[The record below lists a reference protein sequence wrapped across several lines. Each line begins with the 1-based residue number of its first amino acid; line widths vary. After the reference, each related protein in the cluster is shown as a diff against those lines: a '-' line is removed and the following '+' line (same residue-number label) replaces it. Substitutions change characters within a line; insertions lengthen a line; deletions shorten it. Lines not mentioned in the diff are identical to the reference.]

1 MENNIDKLQLDIS
14 VTGNAARSAKDI
26 NNLAT
31 AISNLQN
38 KVGKSL
44 EFTGI
49 KELTSDIKDVTVSLK
64 DLSAS
69 ALLKIADDKEIA
81 KGKKLSELL
90 GEIKFKY
97 DDIIKSGGKLTEKQ
111 SKELEAANRGILELA
126 TSAREDVVIKPPKIK
141 IEKPV
146 AEKEAKSEQKKAHK
160 DEQSKTEKQ
169 KGVKPPQVKQGQ
181 WKATRYGGFIRED
194 KIPKELSEEV
204 ESSKKLKE
212 NNKKGI
218 FYLIKRFSLYRAIRG
233 ILQQIVTF
241 VREGIEAV
249 AEVSPTFGKTLN
261 ELNGK
266 LMQVKA
272 SIGVISAGILQMLA
286 PAFGSF
292 SDKFADIANKIS
304 LANAVLN
311 KNEKYVSVNT
321 QAWAKYKKAINGALL
336 SFDTFTTLNAEMSLS
351 DFMDEKAVSET
362 TKDEQE
368 AALNLQSTIK
378 DVIGTVK
385 TLATALTEIVSGI
398 IVPIINS
405 GVVSWLTQV
414 TAEIITVLNNIG
426 LLKGVVLSIIALKVV
441 SGIAKVASGIKIVVS
456 GIAKVASMLATSLN
470 PAVSLLA
477 ATIAIIAGYT
487 ITKSLFAT
495 LSEDGK
501 KAASIIGI
509 VTGSAMALLAVLIGI
524 KGTMSAGLLAISAAG
539 IGIALA
545 SVQQAINSFSVKKYA
560 NGGIME
566 GAGTLYSLA
575 GESGAEIV
583 AQGSQGTGVANVK
596 QIAEAVYQ
604 GQMRAFIDYNAARGD
619 MSGMSFDVDGY
630 RLGQMVARNDGFIN
644 AVRQKNPTLNFR

>member
-14 VTGNAARSAKDI
+14 VTGNAAKSAKDI
-26 NNLAT
+26 DNLAT
-31 AISNLQN
+31 AISNLQSKIGKTFETSGIN
-38 KVGKSL
+38 KISS
-44 EFTGI
+44 EI
-49 KELTSDIKDVTVSLK
+49 KNVKVSL
-64 DLSAS
+64 DGLSTS
-69 ALLKIADDKEIA
+69 SLIKIADEQELR

-90 GEIKFKY
+90 ADIQDKY
-97 DDIIKSGGKLTEKQ
+97 NAIIKQGGKLTEAQTKD
-111 SKELEAANRGILELA
+111 LEEAQKALYEIRFGF
-126 TSAREDVVIKPPKIK
+126 RKDVTVKPPKTP
-141 IEKPV
+141 KP
-146 AEKEAKSEQKKAHK
+146 KK
-160 DEQSKTEKQ
+160 DDD
-169 KGVKPPQVKQGQ
+169 G
-181 WKATRYGGFIRED
+181 ED
-194 KIPKELSEEV
+194 KKDDKKQDKKEKSRLAAA
-204 ESSKKLKE
+204 
-212 NNKKGI
+212 
-218 FYLIKRFSLYRAIRG
+218 IKRISIYRAIRA
-233 ILQQIVTF
+233 ILKQIAVS
-241 VREGIEAV
+241 VKEGIDAV

-311 KNEKYVSVNT
+311 KSEKYVSINT

-351 DFMDEKAVSET
+351 DFMDEKEVSET

-368 AALNLQSTIK
+368 AALNLQTSIK

-405 GVVSWLTQV
+405 GVVSWLAQV
-414 TAEIITVLNNIG
+414 TSEIIRLLSNLG
-426 LLKGVVLSIIALKVV
+426 LLKVAVLAIIGLKIV
-441 SGIAKVASGIKIVVS
+441 SGITSVVGGIVKVS
-456 GIAKVASMLATSLN
+456 GVIGKLITQLATSLN

-477 ATIAIIAGYT
+477 ATIGYIAGYT
-487 ITKSLFAT
+487 ITKSLFST

-501 KAASIIGI
+501 KAASVIGI
-509 VTGSAMALLAVLIGI
+509 VTGAATALLAVLIGI
-524 KGTMSAGLLAISAAG
+524 KGTMSAGLMAVAAAG
-539 IGIALA
+539 IGVALA

-560 NGGIME
+560 NGGIID
-566 GAGTLYSLA
+566 GAGTMYAVA

-619 MSGMSFDVDGY
+619 MSGMTFDVDGY
-630 RLGQMVARNDGFIN
+630 KLGQMVARNDGFIN

>member
-14 VTGNAARSAKDI
+14 VTGNAASSAKDI

-31 AISNLQN
+31 AISNLQSKIGKTFETSGIN
-38 KVGKSL
+38 KISS
-44 EFTGI
+44 EI
-49 KELTSDIKDVTVSLK
+49 KNVKVSL
-64 DLSAS
+64 DGLSTAS
-69 ALLKIADDKEIA
+69 LIKIADDQEIR
-81 KGKKLSELL
+81 KGQKLSKLL
-90 GEIKFKY
+90 LDIQDKY
-97 DDIIKSGGKLTEKQ
+97 NAIIKQGGKLTEAQTKD
-111 SKELEAANRGILELA
+111 LEEAQKALYEINFGFRK
-126 TSAREDVVIKPPKIK
+126 DVTVKPPKIQK
-141 IEKPV
+141 SKKTIKDGEEEKDN
-146 AEKEAKSEQKKAHK
+146 KK
-160 DEQSKTEKQ
+160 
-169 KGVKPPQVKQGQ
+169 
-181 WKATRYGGFIRED
+181 ED
-194 KIPKELSEEV
+194 KRDKSRLAAA
-204 ESSKKLKE
+204 
-212 NNKKGI
+212 
-218 FYLIKRFSLYRAIRG
+218 IKRISIYRAIRA
-233 ILQQIVTF
+233 IIRQIAVS
-241 VREGIEAV
+241 VKEGIEAV

-272 SIGVISAGILQMLA
+272 SIGVISTGILQMLA

-378 DVIGTVK
+378 GVIDTVK
-385 TLATALTEIVSGI
+385 TLATALADIFSGI

-405 GVVSWLTQV
+405 GVVLWLTQV
-414 TAEIITVLNNIG
+414 TADIIKVLNNIG

-441 SGIAKVASGIKIVVS
+441 SGIAKVASGIKIVIS

-477 ATIAIIAGYT
+477 ATIGYIAGYT
-487 ITKSLFAT
+487 ITKSLFGL

-501 KAASIIGI
+501 KAASVIGI
-509 VTGSAMALLAVLIGI
+509 VTGAATALLAVLIGI
-524 KGTMSAGLLAISAAG
+524 KGTMSAGLLAVAAAG
-539 IGIALA
+539 IGVALA
-545 SVQQAINSFSVKKYA
+545 SVQQAINSFSVKKFA
-560 NGGIME
+560 NGGIID
-566 GAGTLYSLA
+566 GAGTMYAVA

-630 RLGQMVARNDGFIN
+630 RLGQVVARNDGFIN

>member
-14 VTGNAARSAKDI
+14 VTGNAASSAKDI

-31 AISNLQN
+31 AISNLQSKIGKTFETSGIN
-38 KVGKSL
+38 KISS
-44 EFTGI
+44 EI
-49 KELTSDIKDVTVSLK
+49 KNVKVSL
-64 DLSAS
+64 DGLSSAS
-69 ALLKIADDKEIA
+69 LIKIADDQEIR
-81 KGKKLSELL
+81 KGQKLSKLL
-90 GEIKFKY
+90 LDIQDKY
-97 DDIIKSGGKLTEKQ
+97 NAIIKQGGKLTEAQTKD
-111 SKELEAANRGILELA
+111 LEEAQKALYEINFGFRK
-126 TSAREDVVIKPPKIK
+126 DVRVKPPKT
-141 IEKPV
+141 PNP
-146 AEKEAKSEQKKAHK
+146 KKNEE
-160 DEQSKTEKQ
+160 D
-169 KGVKPPQVKQGQ
+169 G
-181 WKATRYGGFIRED
+181 ED
-194 KIPKELSEEV
+194 KKDDKKQDKKEKSRLAAA
-204 ESSKKLKE
+204 
-212 NNKKGI
+212 
-218 FYLIKRFSLYRAIRG
+218 IKRISIYRAIRT
-233 ILQQIVTF
+233 IIRQIAVS
-241 VREGIEAV
+241 VKEGIDAV
-249 AEVSPTFGKTLN
+249 AEISPTFSKTLN
-261 ELNGK
+261 EFNGK

-272 SIGVISAGILQMLA
+272 SIGVISSGILQMLA

-292 SDKFADIANKIS
+292 SDKFADIANNIS

-368 AALNLQSTIK
+368 AALNLQTSIK
-378 DVIGTVK
+378 NVIGTVK

-405 GVVSWLTQV
+405 GVVSWLIQV
-414 TAEIITVLNNIG
+414 TSEIIQLLSNLG
-426 LLKGVVLSIIALKVV
+426 LLKVAVLAIIGLKIV
-441 SGIAKVASGIKIVVS
+441 SGIASVVGGIVKVASGIGVVVKGIVKVS
-456 GIAKVASMLATSLN
+456 GVIGKLITQLATSLN

-477 ATIAIIAGYT
+477 ATIGYIAGYT
-487 ITKSLFAT
+487 ITKSLFGL

-560 NGGIME
+560 NGGIID
-566 GAGTLYSLA
+566 GAGTMYAVA

>member
-14 VTGNAARSAKDI
+14 VTGNAASSAKDI

-31 AISNLQN
+31 AISNLQSKIGKTFETSGIN
-38 KVGKSL
+38 KISS
-44 EFTGI
+44 EI
-49 KELTSDIKDVTVSLK
+49 KNVKVSL
-64 DLSAS
+64 DGLSTAS
-69 ALLKIADDKEIA
+69 LIKIADDQEIR
-81 KGKKLSELL
+81 KGQKLSKLL
-90 GEIKFKY
+90 LDIQDKY
-97 DDIIKSGGKLTEKQ
+97 NAIIKQGGKLTEAQTKD
-111 SKELEAANRGILELA
+111 LEEAQKALYEINFGFRK
-126 TSAREDVVIKPPKIK
+126 DVTVKPPKTP
-141 IEKPV
+141 KP
-146 AEKEAKSEQKKAHK
+146 KKNEE
-160 DEQSKTEKQ
+160 D
-169 KGVKPPQVKQGQ
+169 G
-181 WKATRYGGFIRED
+181 ED
-194 KIPKELSEEV
+194 KKDDKKQDKKEKSRLAAA
-204 ESSKKLKE
+204 
-212 NNKKGI
+212 
-218 FYLIKRFSLYRAIRG
+218 IKRISIYRAIRA
-233 ILQQIVTF
+233 IIRQIAVS
-241 VREGIEAV
+241 VKEGIEEV
-249 AEVSPTFGKTLN
+249 AEVSPAFGKTLN

-272 SIGVISAGILQMLA
+272 SIGVISAGILQMLS
-286 PAFGSF
+286 PALGSF

-378 DVIGTVK
+378 SVIDTVK
-385 TLATALTEIVSGI
+385 TLATALTDIVSGI

-414 TAEIITVLNNIG
+414 TADVIKVLDNIG
-426 LLKGVVLSIIALKVV
+426 LLKVAVLSIIALKVV

-456 GIAKVASMLATSLN
+456 GIAKVASILATSLN

-477 ATIAIIAGYT
+477 ATIAYIAGYT
-487 ITKSLFAT
+487 ITQSLFAT

-524 KGTMSAGLLAISAAG
+524 KGTMSAGLMAISAAG

-575 GESGAEIV
+575 GERGAEIV

-630 RLGQMVARNDGFIN
+630 KLGQMVARNDGFIN

>member
-14 VTGNAARSAKDI
+14 VTGNAASSAKDI

-31 AISNLQN
+31 AISNLQSKIGKTFETSGIN
-38 KVGKSL
+38 KISS
-44 EFTGI
+44 EI
-49 KELTSDIKDVTVSLK
+49 KNVKVSL
-64 DLSAS
+64 DGLSTAS
-69 ALLKIADDKEIA
+69 LIKIADEQELR
-81 KGKKLSELL
+81 KGQKLSKLL
-90 GEIKFKY
+90 LDIQDKY
-97 DDIIKSGGKLTEKQ
+97 NAIIKQGGKLTEAQTKD
-111 SKELEAANRGILELA
+111 LEEAQKALYEIRFGF
-126 TSAREDVVIKPPKIK
+126 RKDVTVKPPKTP
-141 IEKPV
+141 KP
-146 AEKEAKSEQKKAHK
+146 KKS
-160 DEQSKTEKQ
+160 DED
-169 KGVKPPQVKQGQ
+169 G
-181 WKATRYGGFIRED
+181 ED
-194 KIPKELSEEV
+194 KKDDKKQDKKEKSRLAAA
-204 ESSKKLKE
+204 
-212 NNKKGI
+212 
-218 FYLIKRFSLYRAIRG
+218 IKRISIYRAIRA
-233 ILQQIVTF
+233 ILKQIAVS
-241 VREGIEAV
+241 VKEGIDAV

-272 SIGVISAGILQMLA
+272 SIGVISTGILQMLS
-286 PAFGSF
+286 PALGSF
-292 SDKFADIANKIS
+292 SDRFADIANKIS

-311 KNEKYVSVNT
+311 KNEKYVAVNT

-351 DFMDEKAVSET
+351 DFMDEKAVSEA

-378 DVIGTVK
+378 GVIDTVK
-385 TLATALTEIVSGI
+385 TLATALTDIVSGI

-405 GVVSWLTQV
+405 GVVMWLTQV
-414 TAEIITVLNNIG
+414 TAEIIKVLSNIG

-477 ATIAIIAGYT
+477 ATIAYIAGYT
-487 ITKSLFAT
+487 ITQSLFAT

-524 KGTMSAGLLAISAAG
+524 KGTMSAGLMAISAAG

>member
-14 VTGNAARSAKDI
+14 VTGNAASSAKDI

-31 AISNLQN
+31 AISNLQSKIGKTFETSGIN
-38 KVGKSL
+38 KISS
-44 EFTGI
+44 EI
-49 KELTSDIKDVTVSLK
+49 KNVKVSL
-64 DLSAS
+64 DGLSTAS
-69 ALLKIADDKEIA
+69 LIKIADEQEIR

-90 GEIKFKY
+90 ADIQDRY
-97 DDIIKSGGKLTEKQ
+97 NAIIKQGGKLTEAQTKDFEEAQ
-111 SKELEAANRGILELA
+111 KALLEIYTGQRK
-126 TSAREDVVIKPPKIK
+126 DVTVKPPKMPNPK
-141 IEKPV
+141 KNEEDGEDEKDDKKQDKK
-146 AEKEAKSEQKKAHK
+146 EKSRLAA
-160 DEQSKTEKQ
+160 
-169 KGVKPPQVKQGQ
+169 
-181 WKATRYGGFIRED
+181 A
-194 KIPKELSEEV
+194 
-204 ESSKKLKE
+204 
-212 NNKKGI
+212 
-218 FYLIKRFSLYRAIRG
+218 IKRISIYRVIRAIIRQ
-233 ILQQIVTF
+233 LAVS
-241 VREGIEAV
+241 VKEGIEAV

-261 ELNGK
+261 EFNGK

-272 SIGVISAGILQMLA
+272 SIGVISAGILQMLS
-286 PAFGSF
+286 PAIGSF

-368 AALNLQSTIK
+368 AALNLQTSIK
-378 DVIGTVK
+378 EVIGTVK

-405 GVVSWLTQV
+405 GVVSWITQV
-414 TAEIITVLNNIG
+414 TSEIIQLLSNLG
-426 LLKGVVLSIIALKVV
+426 LLKVAVLAIIGLKIV
-441 SGIAKVASGIKIVVS
+441 SGIASVVGGIGKVASGIGVVVKGIVKVS
-456 GIAKVASMLATSLN
+456 GVIGKLITQLATSLN

-477 ATIAIIAGYT
+477 ATIAYIAGYT
-487 ITKSLFAT
+487 ITQSLFAT

>member
-14 VTGNAARSAKDI
+14 VTGNAASSAKDI

-31 AISNLQN
+31 AISNLQSKIGKTFETSGIN
-38 KVGKSL
+38 KISS
-44 EFTGI
+44 EI
-49 KELTSDIKDVTVSLK
+49 KNVKVSL
-64 DLSAS
+64 DGLSSAS
-69 ALLKIADDKEIA
+69 LIKIADDQEIR

-90 GEIKFKY
+90 ADIQDKY
-97 DDIIKSGGKLTEKQ
+97 NAIIKKGGKLTEAQTKD
-111 SKELEAANRGILELA
+111 LEEAQKGLYEINFGFRK
-126 TSAREDVVIKPPKIK
+126 DVRVKPPKTP
-141 IEKPV
+141 KP
-146 AEKEAKSEQKKAHK
+146 KKNEE
-160 DEQSKTEKQ
+160 D
-169 KGVKPPQVKQGQ
+169 G
-181 WKATRYGGFIRED
+181 ED
-194 KIPKELSEEV
+194 KKDDKKQDKKEKSRLAAA
-204 ESSKKLKE
+204 
-212 NNKKGI
+212 
-218 FYLIKRFSLYRAIRG
+218 IKRISIYRVIRAIIRQ
-233 ILQQIVTF
+233 LAVS
-241 VREGIEAV
+241 VKEGIEAV

-261 ELNGK
+261 EFSGK

-272 SIGVISAGILQMLA
+272 SIGVISAGILQMLS
-286 PAFGSF
+286 PALGSF
-292 SDKFADIANKIS
+292 SDKFADIANKMS

-368 AALNLQSTIK
+368 AALNLQTSIK
-378 DVIGTVK
+378 NVIGTVK

-405 GVVSWLTQV
+405 GVVSWLIQV
-414 TAEIITVLNNIG
+414 TSEIIQLLSNLG
-426 LLKGVVLSIIALKVV
+426 LLKVAVLAIIGLKIV
-441 SGIAKVASGIKIVVS
+441 SGIASVVGGIVKVASGIGVVIKGIVKVS
-456 GIAKVASMLATSLN
+456 GVIGKLITQLATSLN

-477 ATIAIIAGYT
+477 ATIGYIAGYT
-487 ITKSLFAT
+487 ITKSLFGL

-501 KAASIIGI
+501 KAASVIGI
-509 VTGSAMALLAVLIGI
+509 VTGAATALLAVLIGI
-524 KGTMSAGLLAISAAG
+524 KGTMSAGLMAISAAG

>member
-14 VTGNAARSAKDI
+14 VTGNAAKSAKDI
-26 NNLAT
+26 DNLAT
-31 AISNLQN
+31 AISNLQSKIGKTFETSGIN
-38 KVGKSL
+38 KISS
-44 EFTGI
+44 EI
-49 KELTSDIKDVTVSLK
+49 KNVKVSL
-64 DLSAS
+64 DGLSTS
-69 ALLKIADDKEIA
+69 SLIKIADAQELR

-90 GEIKFKY
+90 ADIQDKY
-97 DDIIKSGGKLTEKQ
+97 NAIIKQGGKLTEAQTKD
-111 SKELEAANRGILELA
+111 LEEAQKALYEIRFGF
-126 TSAREDVVIKPPKIK
+126 RKDVTVKPPKTP
-141 IEKPV
+141 KP
-146 AEKEAKSEQKKAHK
+146 KK
-160 DEQSKTEKQ
+160 DDD
-169 KGVKPPQVKQGQ
+169 G
-181 WKATRYGGFIRED
+181 ED
-194 KIPKELSEEV
+194 KKDDKKQDKKEKSRLAAA
-204 ESSKKLKE
+204 
-212 NNKKGI
+212 
-218 FYLIKRFSLYRAIRG
+218 IKRISIYRAIRA
-233 ILQQIVTF
+233 ILKQIAVS
-241 VREGIEAV
+241 VKEGIDAV

-311 KNEKYVSVNT
+311 KSEKYVSINT

-351 DFMDEKAVSET
+351 DFMDEKEVSET

-368 AALNLQSTIK
+368 AALNLQTSIK

-405 GVVSWLTQV
+405 GVVSWLAQV
-414 TAEIITVLNNIG
+414 TSEIIRLLSNLG
-426 LLKGVVLSIIALKVV
+426 LLKVAVLAIIGLKIV
-441 SGIAKVASGIKIVVS
+441 SGITSVVGGIVKVS
-456 GIAKVASMLATSLN
+456 GVIGKLITQLATSLN

-477 ATIAIIAGYT
+477 ATIGYIAGYT
-487 ITKSLFAT
+487 ITKSLFST

-501 KAASIIGI
+501 KAASVIGI
-509 VTGSAMALLAVLIGI
+509 VTGAATALLAVLIGI
-524 KGTMSAGLLAISAAG
+524 KGTMSAGLMAVAAAG
-539 IGIALA
+539 IGVALA

-560 NGGIME
+560 NGGIID
-566 GAGTLYSLA
+566 GAGTMYAVA

-619 MSGMSFDVDGY
+619 MSGMTFDVDGY
-630 RLGQMVARNDGFIN
+630 KLGQMVARNDGFIN

>member
-14 VTGNAARSAKDI
+14 VTGNAASSAKDI

-31 AISNLQN
+31 AISNLQSKIGKTFETSGIN
-38 KVGKSL
+38 KISS
-44 EFTGI
+44 EI
-49 KELTSDIKDVTVSLK
+49 KNVKVSL
-64 DLSAS
+64 DGLSTAS
-69 ALLKIADDKEIA
+69 LIKIADDQEIR

-90 GEIKFKY
+90 ADIQDKY
-97 DDIIKSGGKLTEKQ
+97 NAIIKQGGKLTEAQTKDFEEAQ
-111 SKELEAANRGILELA
+111 KALLEIYTGQRK
-126 TSAREDVVIKPPKIK
+126 DVTVKPPKTQKTKKTIK
-141 IEKPV
+141 DGEEEKDN
-146 AEKEAKSEQKKAHK
+146 KK
-160 DEQSKTEKQ
+160 
-169 KGVKPPQVKQGQ
+169 
-181 WKATRYGGFIRED
+181 ED
-194 KIPKELSEEV
+194 KRDKSRLAAA
-204 ESSKKLKE
+204 
-212 NNKKGI
+212 
-218 FYLIKRFSLYRAIRG
+218 IKRISIYRAIRA
-233 ILQQIVTF
+233 IIRQIAVS
-241 VREGIEAV
+241 VKEGIDAV
-249 AEVSPTFGKTLN
+249 AEISPTFSKTLN
-261 ELNGK
+261 EFNGK

-272 SIGVISAGILQMLA
+272 SIGVISSGILQMLI
-286 PAFGSF
+286 PSIGSF
-292 SDKFADIANKIS
+292 SDKFADVSNKIS
-304 LANAVLN
+304 LANAIIN

-378 DVIGTVK
+378 GVIDTVK
-385 TLATALTEIVSGI
+385 TLATALADIFSGI

-405 GVVSWLTQV
+405 GVVLWLTQV
-414 TAEIITVLNNIG
+414 TADIIKVLNNIG

-441 SGIAKVASGIKIVVS
+441 SGIAKVASGIKIVIS

-477 ATIAIIAGYT
+477 ATIGYIAGYT
-487 ITKSLFAT
+487 ITQSLFAT

-524 KGTMSAGLLAISAAG
+524 KGTMSAGLMAISAAG

-575 GESGAEIV
+575 GERGAEIV

>member
-14 VTGNAARSAKDI
+14 VTGNAASSAKDI

-31 AISNLQN
+31 AISNLQSKIGKTFETSGIN
-38 KVGKSL
+38 KISS
-44 EFTGI
+44 EI
-49 KELTSDIKDVTVSLK
+49 KNVKVSL
-64 DLSAS
+64 DGLSTAS
-69 ALLKIADDKEIA
+69 LIKIADEQEIR

-90 GEIKFKY
+90 ADIQDKY
-97 DDIIKSGGKLTEKQ
+97 NAIIKQGGKLTEAQTKDFEEAQ
-111 SKELEAANRGILELA
+111 KALLEIYTGQRK
-126 TSAREDVVIKPPKIK
+126 DVTVKPPKTP
-141 IEKPV
+141 KP
-146 AEKEAKSEQKKAHK
+146 KKN
-160 DEQSKTEKQ
+160 DED
-169 KGVKPPQVKQGQ
+169 G
-181 WKATRYGGFIRED
+181 ED
-194 KIPKELSEEV
+194 KKSDKKQDKKEKSRLAAA
-204 ESSKKLKE
+204 
-212 NNKKGI
+212 
-218 FYLIKRFSLYRAIRG
+218 IKRISIYRAIRA
-233 ILQQIVTF
+233 IIRQIAVS
-241 VREGIEAV
+241 VKEGIEAV

-272 SIGVISAGILQMLA
+272 SIGVISTGILQMLA

-378 DVIGTVK
+378 SVIDTVK
-385 TLATALTEIVSGI
+385 TLATALTDIVSGI

-405 GVVSWLTQV
+405 GVVLWLTQV

-477 ATIAIIAGYT
+477 ATIAYIAGYT
-487 ITKSLFAT
+487 ITQSLFAT

-501 KAASIIGI
+501 KAASVIGI
-509 VTGSAMALLAVLIGI
+509 VTGAATALLAVLIGI
-524 KGTMSAGLLAISAAG
+524 KGTMSAGLLAVAAAG
-539 IGIALA
+539 IGVALA
-545 SVQQAINSFSVKKYA
+545 SVQQAINSFSVKKFA
-560 NGGIME
+560 NGGIID
-566 GAGTLYSLA
+566 GAGTMYAVA

-630 RLGQMVARNDGFIN
+630 RLGQIVARNDGFIN

>member
-14 VTGNAARSAKDI
+14 VTGNAASSAKDI

-31 AISNLQN
+31 AISNLQSKIGKTFETSGIN
-38 KVGKSL
+38 KISS
-44 EFTGI
+44 EI
-49 KELTSDIKDVTVSLK
+49 KNVKVSL
-64 DLSAS
+64 DGLSSAS
-69 ALLKIADDKEIA
+69 LIKIADDQEIR

-90 GEIKFKY
+90 ADIQDKY
-97 DDIIKSGGKLTEKQ
+97 NAIIKKGGKLTEAQTKD
-111 SKELEAANRGILELA
+111 LEEAQKGLYEINFGFRK
-126 TSAREDVVIKPPKIK
+126 DVRVKPPKTP
-141 IEKPV
+141 KP
-146 AEKEAKSEQKKAHK
+146 KKNEE
-160 DEQSKTEKQ
+160 D
-169 KGVKPPQVKQGQ
+169 G
-181 WKATRYGGFIRED
+181 ED
-194 KIPKELSEEV
+194 KKDDKKQDKKEKSRLAAA
-204 ESSKKLKE
+204 
-212 NNKKGI
+212 
-218 FYLIKRFSLYRAIRG
+218 IKRISIYRLIRAIIRQ
-233 ILQQIVTF
+233 LAVS
-241 VREGIEAV
+241 VKEGIEAV

-286 PAFGSF
+286 PALSSF

-368 AALNLQSTIK
+368 AALNLQTSIK
-378 DVIGTVK
+378 NVIGTVK

-405 GVVSWLTQV
+405 GVVSWLIQV
-414 TAEIITVLNNIG
+414 TSEIIQLLSNLG
-426 LLKGVVLSIIALKVV
+426 LLKVAVLAIIGLKIV
-441 SGIAKVASGIKIVVS
+441 SGIASVVGGIVKVASGIGVVVKGIVKVS
-456 GIAKVASMLATSLN
+456 GVIAKLITQLATSLN

-477 ATIAIIAGYT
+477 ATIGYIAGYT
-487 ITKSLFAT
+487 ITKSLFGL

-509 VTGSAMALLAVLIGI
+509 VTGAATALLAVLIGI
-524 KGTMSAGLLAISAAG
+524 KGTMSAGLIAISAAG

-575 GESGAEIV
+575 GERGAEIV

-596 QIAEAVYQ
+596 QIADAVYQ

>member
-14 VTGNAARSAKDI
+14 VTGNAASSAKDI

-31 AISNLQN
+31 AISNLQSKIGKTFETSGIN
-38 KVGKSL
+38 KISS
-44 EFTGI
+44 EI
-49 KELTSDIKDVTVSLK
+49 KNVKVSL
-64 DLSAS
+64 DGLSTAS
-69 ALLKIADDKEIA
+69 LIKIADEQELR

-90 GEIKFKY
+90 ADIQDKY
-97 DDIIKSGGKLTEKQ
+97 NAIIKQGGKLTEAQTKD
-111 SKELEAANRGILELA
+111 LEEAQKALLEIY
-126 TSAREDVVIKPPKIK
+126 TGQRKDVTVKPPKTP
-141 IEKPV
+141 KP
-146 AEKEAKSEQKKAHK
+146 KKS
-160 DEQSKTEKQ
+160 DED
-169 KGVKPPQVKQGQ
+169 G
-181 WKATRYGGFIRED
+181 ED
-194 KIPKELSEEV
+194 KKDDKKQDKKEKSRLAAA
-204 ESSKKLKE
+204 
-212 NNKKGI
+212 
-218 FYLIKRFSLYRAIRG
+218 IKRISIYRAIRAV
-233 ILQQIVTF
+233 IRQIAVS
-241 VREGIEAV
+241 VKEGIDAV
-249 AEVSPTFGKTLN
+249 AEVSPTFGKNLN

-272 SIGVISAGILQMLA
+272 SIGVISTGILQMLA

-368 AALNLQSTIK
+368 AALNLQTSIK

-385 TLATALTEIVSGI
+385 TLATSLTEIVSEI

-405 GVVSWLTQV
+405 GVVSWLVQV
-414 TAEIITVLNNIG
+414 TAEVIKVLNNIG
-426 LLKGVVLSIIALKVV
+426 LLKVAVLSIIALKVV

-477 ATIAIIAGYT
+477 ATIAYIAGYT
-487 ITKSLFAT
+487 ITQSLFAT

-524 KGTMSAGLLAISAAG
+524 KGTMSAGLMAISAAG

-575 GESGAEIV
+575 GERGAEIV

>member
-14 VTGNAARSAKDI
+14 VTGNAASSAKDI

-31 AISNLQN
+31 AISNLQSKIGKTFETSGIN
-38 KVGKSL
+38 KISS
-44 EFTGI
+44 EI
-49 KELTSDIKDVTVSLK
+49 KNVKVSL
-64 DLSAS
+64 DGLSTAS
-69 ALLKIADDKEIA
+69 LIKIADEQEIR
-81 KGKKLSELL
+81 KGQKLSKLL
-90 GEIKFKY
+90 LDIQDKY
-97 DDIIKSGGKLTEKQ
+97 NAIIKQGGKLTEAQTKD
-111 SKELEAANRGILELA
+111 LEEAQKALYEINFRF
-126 TSAREDVVIKPPKIK
+126 RKDVTVKPPKTP
-141 IEKPV
+141 KP
-146 AEKEAKSEQKKAHK
+146 KKNDK
-160 DEQSKTEKQ
+160 D
-169 KGVKPPQVKQGQ
+169 G
-181 WKATRYGGFIRED
+181 ED
-194 KIPKELSEEV
+194 KKDDKKQDKKEKSRLAAA
-204 ESSKKLKE
+204 
-212 NNKKGI
+212 
-218 FYLIKRFSLYRAIRG
+218 IKRISIYRAIRA
-233 ILQQIVTF
+233 ILKQIAVS
-241 VREGIEAV
+241 VKEGIDAV

-272 SIGVISAGILQMLA
+272 SIGVISTGILQMLA

-378 DVIGTVK
+378 SVIDTVK
-385 TLATALTEIVSGI
+385 TLATALTDIVSGI

-405 GVVSWLTQV
+405 GVVLWLTQV
-414 TAEIITVLNNIG
+414 TAEIIKVLNNIG
-426 LLKGVVLSIIALKVV
+426 LLKGFVLSIIALKVV

-477 ATIAIIAGYT
+477 ATIAYIAGYT
-487 ITKSLFAT
+487 IIQSLFAT

-524 KGTMSAGLLAISAAG
+524 KGTMSAGLMAISAAG

-560 NGGIME
+560 NGGIID
-566 GAGTLYSLA
+566 GAGTMYAVA

>member
-14 VTGNAARSAKDI
+14 VTGNAASSAKDI

-126 TSAREDVVIKPPKIK
+126 TSAREDVIIKPPKIK
-141 IEKPV
+141 VKKPPV
-146 AEKEAKSEQKKAHK
+146 EKEPKVEQPKAK
-160 DEQSKTEKQ
+160 KQ
-169 KGVKPPQVKQGQ
+169 KEVKSPQVKKGE
-181 WKATRYGGFIRED
+181 WRRTRYGGFIRED
-194 KIPKELSEEV
+194 KIKKELSQEI
-204 ESSKKLKE
+204 ESSKKVS
-212 NNKKGI
+212 NNQKKGLS
-218 FYLIKRFSLYRAIRG
+218 YAIKRIVLFRAIRE
-233 ILQQIVTF
+233 IIQKISTSVI
-241 VREGIEAV
+241 EGVNAV
-249 AEVSPTFGKTLN
+249 AAVSPETN
-261 ELNGK
+261 K
-266 LMQVKA
+266 LLSKVSSDLMVIKA
-272 SIGVISAGILQMLA
+272 SIGFLSSTLLQSLA
-286 PAFGSF
+286 PTL
-292 SDKFADIANKIS
+292 DKITNLIVQFANNVS
-304 LANAVLN
+304 YANAKLN
-311 KNEKYVSVNT
+311 GQKTYVSINT
-321 QAWAKYKKAINGALL
+321 KAWQKYKKAIDGALL
-336 SFDTFTTLNAEMSLS
+336 SFDTFTVLNSQNNIQ
-351 DFMDEKAVSET
+351 DFLT
-362 TKDEQE
+362 TKSINDTTGLSENPEKYLFGVQSIKNSVKLLFDILE
-368 AALNLQSTIK
+368 NVARILEHIKNIIAPIGIFDFNPIEVGLASINNLLKPIEKVLGYIDTAIQNIINGLRKLFGIK
-378 DVIGTVK
+378 DTNSEYLAGGAIVDSSGKPVKNTLTDEAKAKIKSKALSQYGFIGW
-385 TLATALTEIVSGI
+385 A
-398 IVPIINS
+398 
-405 GVVSWLTQV
+405 
-414 TAEIITVLNNIG
+414 IG
-426 LLKGVVLSIIALKVV
+426 KLMG
-441 SGIAKVASGIKIVVS
+441 
-456 GIAKVASMLATSLN
+456 
-470 PAVSLLA
+470 
-477 ATIAIIAGYT
+477 
-487 ITKSLFAT
+487 LF
-495 LSEDGK
+495 
-501 KAASIIGI
+501 
-509 VTGSAMALLAVLIGI
+509 
-524 KGTMSAGLLAISAAG
+524 
-539 IGIALA
+539 
-545 SVQQAINSFSVKKYA
+545 A

-575 GESGAEIV
+575 GERGAEIV

>member
-14 VTGNAARSAKDI
+14 VTGNAAKSAKDI
-26 NNLAT
+26 DNLAT
-31 AISNLQN
+31 AISNLQSKIGKTFETSGIN
-38 KVGKSL
+38 KISS
-44 EFTGI
+44 EI
-49 KELTSDIKDVTVSLK
+49 KNVKVSL
-64 DLSAS
+64 DGLSTS
-69 ALLKIADDKEIA
+69 SLIKIADEQELR

-90 GEIKFKY
+90 ADIQDKY
-97 DDIIKSGGKLTEKQ
+97 NAIIKQGGKLTEAQTKD
-111 SKELEAANRGILELA
+111 LEEAQKALYEIRFGF
-126 TSAREDVVIKPPKIK
+126 RKDVTVKPPKTP
-141 IEKPV
+141 KP
-146 AEKEAKSEQKKAHK
+146 KK
-160 DEQSKTEKQ
+160 DDD
-169 KGVKPPQVKQGQ
+169 G
-181 WKATRYGGFIRED
+181 ED
-194 KIPKELSEEV
+194 KKDDKKQDKKEKSRLAAA
-204 ESSKKLKE
+204 
-212 NNKKGI
+212 
-218 FYLIKRFSLYRAIRG
+218 IKRISIYRAIRA
-233 ILQQIVTF
+233 ILKQIAVS
-241 VREGIEAV
+241 VKEGIDAV

-311 KNEKYVSVNT
+311 KSEKYVSINT

-351 DFMDEKAVSET
+351 DFMDEKEVSET

-368 AALNLQSTIK
+368 AALNLQTSIK

-405 GVVSWLTQV
+405 GVVSWLAQV
-414 TAEIITVLNNIG
+414 TSEIIRLLSNLG
-426 LLKGVVLSIIALKVV
+426 LLKVAVLAIIGLKIV
-441 SGIAKVASGIKIVVS
+441 SGITSVVGGIVKVASGIGVVVKGIVKVS
-456 GIAKVASMLATSLN
+456 GVIGKLITQLATSLN

-477 ATIAIIAGYT
+477 ATIGYIAGYT
-487 ITKSLFAT
+487 ITKSLFST

-501 KAASIIGI
+501 KAASVIGI
-509 VTGSAMALLAVLIGI
+509 VTGAATALLAVLIGI
-524 KGTMSAGLLAISAAG
+524 KGTMSAGLMAVAAAG
-539 IGIALA
+539 IGVALA

-560 NGGIME
+560 NGGIID
-566 GAGTLYSLA
+566 GAGTMYAVA

-619 MSGMSFDVDGY
+619 MSGMTFDVDGY
-630 RLGQMVARNDGFIN
+630 KLGQMVARNDGFIN

>member
-14 VTGNAARSAKDI
+14 VTGNAASSAKDI

-31 AISNLQN
+31 AISNLQSKIGKTFETSGIN
-38 KVGKSL
+38 KISS
-44 EFTGI
+44 EI
-49 KELTSDIKDVTVSLK
+49 KNVKVSL
-64 DLSAS
+64 DGLSTAS
-69 ALLKIADDKEIA
+69 LIKIADEQEIR
-81 KGKKLSELL
+81 KGQKLSKLL
-90 GEIKFKY
+90 LDIQDKY
-97 DDIIKSGGKLTEKQ
+97 NAIIKQGGKLTEAQTKD
-111 SKELEAANRGILELA
+111 LEEAQKALYEINFGFRK
-126 TSAREDVVIKPPKIK
+126 DVTVKPPKTP
-141 IEKPV
+141 KP
-146 AEKEAKSEQKKAHK
+146 KKN
-160 DEQSKTEKQ
+160 DED
-169 KGVKPPQVKQGQ
+169 G
-181 WKATRYGGFIRED
+181 ED
-194 KIPKELSEEV
+194 KKDDKKQDKKEKSRLAAA
-204 ESSKKLKE
+204 
-212 NNKKGI
+212 
-218 FYLIKRFSLYRAIRG
+218 IKRISIYRLIRAIIR
-233 ILQQIVTF
+233 QIAVS
-241 VREGIEAV
+241 VKEGIEAV

-286 PAFGSF
+286 PALSSF

-368 AALNLQSTIK
+368 AALNLQTSIK
-378 DVIGTVK
+378 NVIGTVK

-405 GVVSWLTQV
+405 GVVSWLIQV
-414 TAEIITVLNNIG
+414 TAEIIQLLSNLG
-426 LLKGVVLSIIALKVV
+426 LLKVAVLAIIGLKIV
-441 SGIAKVASGIKIVVS
+441 SGIGVVVKGIVKVS
-456 GIAKVASMLATSLN
+456 GVIGKLITQLATSLN

-477 ATIAIIAGYT
+477 ATIGYIAGYT
-487 ITKSLFAT
+487 ITKSLFGL

-501 KAASIIGI
+501 KAASVIGI
-509 VTGSAMALLAVLIGI
+509 VTGAATALLAVLIGI
-524 KGTMSAGLLAISAAG
+524 KGTMSAGILAISAAG

-575 GESGAEIV
+575 GERGAEIV

>member
-14 VTGNAARSAKDI
+14 VTGNAASSAKDI

-31 AISNLQN
+31 AISNLQSKIGKTFETSGIN
-38 KVGKSL
+38 KISS
-44 EFTGI
+44 EI
-49 KELTSDIKDVTVSLK
+49 KNVKVSL
-64 DLSAS
+64 DGLSTS
-69 ALLKIADDKEIA
+69 SLIKIADDQEIR

-90 GEIKFKY
+90 ADIQDKY
-97 DDIIKSGGKLTEKQ
+97 NAIIKQGGKLTEAQTKDFEEAQ
-111 SKELEAANRGILELA
+111 KALLEIYTGQRK
-126 TSAREDVVIKPPKIK
+126 DVTVKPPKTQKSKKKIK
-141 IEKPV
+141 DGEEEKDN
-146 AEKEAKSEQKKAHK
+146 KK
-160 DEQSKTEKQ
+160 
-169 KGVKPPQVKQGQ
+169 
-181 WKATRYGGFIRED
+181 ED
-194 KIPKELSEEV
+194 KRDKSRLAAA
-204 ESSKKLKE
+204 
-212 NNKKGI
+212 
-218 FYLIKRFSLYRAIRG
+218 IKRISIYRAIRAV
-233 ILQQIVTF
+233 IRQIAVS
-241 VREGIEAV
+241 VKEGIDAV

-272 SIGVISAGILQMLA
+272 SIGVISTGILQMLA

-368 AALNLQSTIK
+368 AALNLQTSIK

-477 ATIAIIAGYT
+477 ATIAYIAGYT
-487 ITKSLFAT
+487 ITQSLFAT

-524 KGTMSAGLLAISAAG
+524 KGTMSAGLMAISAAG

-575 GESGAEIV
+575 GERGAEIV

>member
-14 VTGNAARSAKDI
+14 VTGNAASSAKDI

-31 AISNLQN
+31 AISNLQSKIGKTFETSGIN
-38 KVGKSL
+38 KISS
-44 EFTGI
+44 EI
-49 KELTSDIKDVTVSLK
+49 KNVKVSL
-64 DLSAS
+64 DGLSTAS
-69 ALLKIADDKEIA
+69 LIKIADEQEIR
-81 KGKKLSELL
+81 KGQKLSKLL
-90 GEIKFKY
+90 LDIQDKY
-97 DDIIKSGGKLTEKQ
+97 NAIIKQGGKLTEAQTKD
-111 SKELEAANRGILELA
+111 LEEAQKALYEINFGFRK
-126 TSAREDVVIKPPKIK
+126 DVTVKPPKTP
-141 IEKPV
+141 KP
-146 AEKEAKSEQKKAHK
+146 KKN
-160 DEQSKTEKQ
+160 DED
-169 KGVKPPQVKQGQ
+169 G
-181 WKATRYGGFIRED
+181 ED
-194 KIPKELSEEV
+194 KKGDKKQDKKEKSRLAAA
-204 ESSKKLKE
+204 
-212 NNKKGI
+212 
-218 FYLIKRFSLYRAIRG
+218 IKRISIYRAIRA
-233 ILQQIVTF
+233 IIRQIAVS
-241 VREGIEAV
+241 VKEGIEAV

-272 SIGVISAGILQMLA
+272 SIGVISTGILQMLA

-368 AALNLQSTIK
+368 AALNLQTSIK

-414 TAEIITVLNNIG
+414 TSEIIQLLSNLG
-426 LLKGVVLSIIALKVV
+426 LLKVAVLAIIGLKIV
-441 SGIAKVASGIKIVVS
+441 SGIASVVGGIVKVASGIGVVVKGIVKVS
-456 GIAKVASMLATSLN
+456 GVIGKLITQLATSLN

-477 ATIAIIAGYT
+477 ATIAYIAGYT
-487 ITKSLFAT
+487 ITQSLFAT

-524 KGTMSAGLLAISAAG
+524 KGTMSAGLMAISAAG

>member
-14 VTGNAARSAKDI
+14 VTGNAASSAKDI

-31 AISNLQN
+31 AISNLQSKIGKTFETSGIN
-38 KVGKSL
+38 KISS
-44 EFTGI
+44 EI
-49 KELTSDIKDVTVSLK
+49 KNVKVSL
-64 DLSAS
+64 DGLSTAS
-69 ALLKIADDKEIA
+69 LIKIADEQEIR

-90 GEIKFKY
+90 ADIQDKY
-97 DDIIKSGGKLTEKQ
+97 NAIIKQGGKLTEAQTKDFEEAQ
-111 SKELEAANRGILELA
+111 KALLEIYTGQRK
-126 TSAREDVVIKPPKIK
+126 DVTVKPPKTP
-141 IEKPV
+141 KP
-146 AEKEAKSEQKKAHK
+146 KKN
-160 DEQSKTEKQ
+160 DED
-169 KGVKPPQVKQGQ
+169 G
-181 WKATRYGGFIRED
+181 ED
-194 KIPKELSEEV
+194 KKSDKKQDKKEKSRLAAA
-204 ESSKKLKE
+204 
-212 NNKKGI
+212 
-218 FYLIKRFSLYRAIRG
+218 IKRISIYRAIRA
-233 ILQQIVTF
+233 IIRQIAVS
-241 VREGIEAV
+241 VKEGIEAV

-272 SIGVISAGILQMLA
+272 SIGVISTGILQMLA

-292 SDKFADIANKIS
+292 SDKFTDIANKIS

-351 DFMDEKAVSET
+351 DFMDEKAVSKT

-368 AALNLQSTIK
+368 AALNLQTSIK

-414 TAEIITVLNNIG
+414 TSEIIQLLSNLG
-426 LLKGVVLSIIALKVV
+426 LLKVAVLAIIGLKIV
-441 SGIAKVASGIKIVVS
+441 SGIASVVGGIVKVASGIGVVVKGIVKVS
-456 GIAKVASMLATSLN
+456 GVIGKLITQLATSLN

-477 ATIAIIAGYT
+477 ATIGYIAGYT
-487 ITKSLFAT
+487 ITKSLFGI

-501 KAASIIGI
+501 KAASVIGI
-509 VTGSAMALLAVLIGI
+509 VTGAATALLAVLIGI
-524 KGTMSAGLLAISAAG
+524 KGTMSAGLLAVAAAG
-539 IGIALA
+539 IGVALA
-545 SVQQAINSFSVKKYA
+545 SVQQAINSFSVKKFA
-560 NGGIME
+560 NGGIID
-566 GAGTLYSLA
+566 GAGTMYAVA

>member
-14 VTGNAARSAKDI
+14 VTGNAASSAKDI

-31 AISNLQN
+31 AISNLQSKIGKTFETSGIN
-38 KVGKSL
+38 KISS
-44 EFTGI
+44 EI
-49 KELTSDIKDVTVSLK
+49 KNVKVSL
-64 DLSAS
+64 DGLSTAS
-69 ALLKIADDKEIA
+69 LIKIADDQEIR

-90 GEIKFKY
+90 ADIQDRY
-97 DDIIKSGGKLTEKQ
+97 NAIIKQGGKLTEAQTKDFEEAQ
-111 SKELEAANRGILELA
+111 KALLEIYTGQRK
-126 TSAREDVVIKPPKIK
+126 DVTVKPPKI
-141 IEKPV
+141 
-146 AEKEAKSEQKKAHK
+146 QK
-160 DEQSKTEKQ
+160 
-169 KGVKPPQVKQGQ
+169 
-181 WKATRYGGFIRED
+181 
-194 KIPKELSEEV
+194 
-204 ESSKKLKE
+204 SKKTIKDGE
-212 NNKKGI
+212 EEKDNKKEGKRDKSR
-218 FYLIKRFSLYRAIRG
+218 LAAAIKRISIYRAIRA
-233 ILQQIVTF
+233 IIRQIAVSLK
-241 VREGIEAV
+241 EGIDAV
-249 AEVSPTFGKTLN
+249 AEISPTFSKTLN
-261 ELNGK
+261 EFNGK

-272 SIGVISAGILQMLA
+272 SIGVISSGILQMLI
-286 PAFGSF
+286 PSIGSF
-292 SDKFADIANKIS
+292 SDKFADVSNKIS
-304 LANAVLN
+304 LANAIIN

-378 DVIGTVK
+378 GVIDTVK
-385 TLATALTEIVSGI
+385 TLATALTDIVSGI

-405 GVVSWLTQV
+405 GVVLWLTQV

-441 SGIAKVASGIKIVVS
+441 NGIAKVASGIKIVVS

-487 ITKSLFAT
+487 ITQSLFAT

-583 AQGSQGTGVANVK
+583 AQGSQGTGVANVR

>member
-14 VTGNAARSAKDI
+14 VTGNAASSAKDI

-31 AISNLQN
+31 AISNLQSKIGKTFETSGIN
-38 KVGKSL
+38 KISS
-44 EFTGI
+44 EI
-49 KELTSDIKDVTVSLK
+49 KNVKVSL
-64 DLSAS
+64 DGLSTAS
-69 ALLKIADDKEIA
+69 LIKIADEQELR
-81 KGKKLSELL
+81 KGQKLSKLL
-90 GEIKFKY
+90 LDIQDKY
-97 DDIIKSGGKLTEKQ
+97 NAIIKQGGKLTEAQTKD
-111 SKELEAANRGILELA
+111 LEEAQKALYEIRFGF
-126 TSAREDVVIKPPKIK
+126 RKDVTVKPPKTP
-141 IEKPV
+141 KP
-146 AEKEAKSEQKKAHK
+146 KKS
-160 DEQSKTEKQ
+160 DED
-169 KGVKPPQVKQGQ
+169 G
-181 WKATRYGGFIRED
+181 ED
-194 KIPKELSEEV
+194 KKDDKKQDKKEKSRLAAA
-204 ESSKKLKE
+204 
-212 NNKKGI
+212 
-218 FYLIKRFSLYRAIRG
+218 IKRISIYRAIRA
-233 ILQQIVTF
+233 ILKQIAVS
-241 VREGIEAV
+241 VKEGIDAV

-272 SIGVISAGILQMLA
+272 SIGVISTGILQMLS
-286 PAFGSF
+286 PALGSF
-292 SDKFADIANKIS
+292 SDRFADIANKIS

-311 KNEKYVSVNT
+311 KNEKYVAVNT

-351 DFMDEKAVSET
+351 DFMDEKAVSEA

-378 DVIGTVK
+378 GVIDTVK
-385 TLATALTEIVSGI
+385 TLATALTDIVSGI

-405 GVVSWLTQV
+405 GVVMWLTQV
-414 TAEIITVLNNIG
+414 TAEIIKVLSNIG

-477 ATIAIIAGYT
+477 ATIAYIAGYT
-487 ITKSLFAT
+487 ITQSLFAT

-524 KGTMSAGLLAISAAG
+524 KGTMSAGLMAISAAG

-619 MSGMSFDVDGY
+619 MSGMSFDIDGY

>member
-14 VTGNAARSAKDI
+14 VTGNAASSAKDI

-31 AISNLQN
+31 AISNLQSKIGKTFETSGIN
-38 KVGKSL
+38 KISS
-44 EFTGI
+44 EI
-49 KELTSDIKDVTVSLK
+49 KNVKVSL
-64 DLSAS
+64 DGLSTS
-69 ALLKIADDKEIA
+69 SLIKIADDQEIR

-90 GEIKFKY
+90 ADIQDKY
-97 DDIIKSGGKLTEKQ
+97 NAIIKQGGKLTEAQTKDFEEAQ
-111 SKELEAANRGILELA
+111 KALLEIYTGQRK
-126 TSAREDVVIKPPKIK
+126 DVTVKPPKTP
-141 IEKPV
+141 KP
-146 AEKEAKSEQKKAHK
+146 KKN
-160 DEQSKTEKQ
+160 DEN
-169 KGVKPPQVKQGQ
+169 G
-181 WKATRYGGFIRED
+181 ED
-194 KIPKELSEEV
+194 KKGDKKQDKKEKSRLAAA
-204 ESSKKLKE
+204 
-212 NNKKGI
+212 
-218 FYLIKRFSLYRAIRG
+218 IKRISIYRAIRA
-233 ILQQIVTF
+233 IIRQIAVS
-241 VREGIEAV
+241 VKEGIEAV

-272 SIGVISAGILQMLA
+272 SIGVISTGILQMLA

-378 DVIGTVK
+378 NVIDTVK
-385 TLATALTEIVSGI
+385 TLATALTDIVSGI

-405 GVVSWLTQV
+405 GVVLWLTQV

-477 ATIAIIAGYT
+477 ATIAYIAGYT
-487 ITKSLFAT
+487 ITKSLFGI

-501 KAASIIGI
+501 KAASVIGI
-509 VTGSAMALLAVLIGI
+509 VTGAATALLAVLIGI
-524 KGTMSAGLLAISAAG
+524 KGTMSAGLLAVAAAG
-539 IGIALA
+539 IGVALA
-545 SVQQAINSFSVKKYA
+545 SVQQAINSFSVKKFA
-560 NGGIME
+560 NGGIID
-566 GAGTLYSLA
+566 GAGTMYAVA
-575 GESGAEIV
+575 GERGAEIV

-630 RLGQMVARNDGFIN
+630 KFGQMVARNDGFIN

>member
-14 VTGNAARSAKDI
+14 VTGNAASSAKDI

-31 AISNLQN
+31 AISNLQSKIGKTFETSGIN
-38 KVGKSL
+38 KISS
-44 EFTGI
+44 EI
-49 KELTSDIKDVTVSLK
+49 KNVKVSL
-64 DLSAS
+64 DGLSTAS
-69 ALLKIADDKEIA
+69 LIKIADEQEIR
-81 KGKKLSELL
+81 KGQKLSKLL
-90 GEIKFKY
+90 LDIQDKY
-97 DDIIKSGGKLTEKQ
+97 NAIIKQGGKLTEAQTKD
-111 SKELEAANRGILELA
+111 LEEAQKALYEINFGFRK
-126 TSAREDVVIKPPKIK
+126 DVTVKPPKTQKSKKTIK
-141 IEKPV
+141 DGEEEKDN
-146 AEKEAKSEQKKAHK
+146 KK
-160 DEQSKTEKQ
+160 
-169 KGVKPPQVKQGQ
+169 
-181 WKATRYGGFIRED
+181 ED
-194 KIPKELSEEV
+194 KRDKSRLAAA
-204 ESSKKLKE
+204 
-212 NNKKGI
+212 
-218 FYLIKRFSLYRAIRG
+218 IKRISIYRVIRAV
-233 ILQQIVTF
+233 IRQIAVS
-241 VREGIEAV
+241 VKEGIEAV

-272 SIGVISAGILQMLA
+272 SIGVISTGILQMLA
-286 PAFGSF
+286 PALGSF

-321 QAWAKYKKAINGALL
+321 QAWAKYKKEINGALL

-368 AALNLQSTIK
+368 AALNLQTSIK

-405 GVVSWLTQV
+405 GVVLWLTQV

-426 LLKGVVLSIIALKVV
+426 LLKGVLLSIIALKVV

-456 GIAKVASMLATSLN
+456 GIAKVVSMLATSLN

-487 ITKSLFAT
+487 ITQSLFAT

-560 NGGIME
+560 NGGIID
-566 GAGTLYSLA
+566 GAGTMYAVA

>member
-14 VTGNAARSAKDI
+14 VTGNAASSAKDI

-31 AISNLQN
+31 AISNLQSKIGKTFETSGIN
-38 KVGKSL
+38 KISS
-44 EFTGI
+44 EI
-49 KELTSDIKDVTVSLK
+49 KNVKVSL
-64 DLSAS
+64 DGLSTAS
-69 ALLKIADDKEIA
+69 LIKIADEQEIR

-90 GEIKFKY
+90 ADIQDKY
-97 DDIIKSGGKLTEKQ
+97 NAIIKQGGKLTEAQTKDFEEAQ
-111 SKELEAANRGILELA
+111 KALLEIYTGQRK
-126 TSAREDVVIKPPKIK
+126 DVTVKPPKTP
-141 IEKPV
+141 KP
-146 AEKEAKSEQKKAHK
+146 KKN
-160 DEQSKTEKQ
+160 DEN
-169 KGVKPPQVKQGQ
+169 G
-181 WKATRYGGFIRED
+181 ED
-194 KIPKELSEEV
+194 KKGDKKQDKKEKSRLAAA
-204 ESSKKLKE
+204 
-212 NNKKGI
+212 
-218 FYLIKRFSLYRAIRG
+218 IKRISIYRAIRA
-233 ILQQIVTF
+233 IIRQIAVS
-241 VREGIEAV
+241 VKEGIEAV

-272 SIGVISAGILQMLA
+272 SIGVISTGILQMLS
-286 PAFGSF
+286 PALSSF
-292 SDKFADIANKIS
+292 SDRFADIANKIS

-351 DFMDEKAVSET
+351 DFMDEKAVSEN

-368 AALNLQSTIK
+368 AALNLQTSIK

-414 TAEIITVLNNIG
+414 TSEIIQLLSNLG
-426 LLKGVVLSIIALKVV
+426 LLKVAVLAIIGLKIV
-441 SGIAKVASGIKIVVS
+441 SGIASVVGGIVKVASGIGVVVKGIVKVS
-456 GIAKVASMLATSLN
+456 GVIGKLITQLATSLN

-477 ATIAIIAGYT
+477 ATIGYIAGYT
-487 ITKSLFAT
+487 ITKSLFGI

-501 KAASIIGI
+501 KAASVIGI
-509 VTGSAMALLAVLIGI
+509 VTGAATALLAVLIGI
-524 KGTMSAGLLAISAAG
+524 KGTMSAGLLAVAAAG
-539 IGIALA
+539 IGVALA
-545 SVQQAINSFSVKKYA
+545 SVQQAINSFSVKKFA
-560 NGGIME
+560 NGGIID
-566 GAGTLYSLA
+566 GAGTMYAVA

-630 RLGQMVARNDGFIN
+630 KLGQMVARNDGFIN

>member
-14 VTGNAARSAKDI
+14 VTGNAASSAKDI

-126 TSAREDVVIKPPKIK
+126 TSAREDVIIKPPKIK
-141 IEKPV
+141 VKKPPV
-146 AEKEAKSEQKKAHK
+146 EKEPKVEQPKAK
-160 DEQSKTEKQ
+160 KQ
-169 KGVKPPQVKQGQ
+169 KEVKPPQVKKQKEVKPPQVKKGE
-181 WKATRYGGFIRED
+181 WRRTRYGGFIRED
-194 KIPKELSEEV
+194 KIKKELSQEI
-204 ESSKKLKE
+204 ESSKKVS
-212 NNKKGI
+212 NNQKKGLS
-218 FYLIKRFSLYRAIRG
+218 YAIKRIVLFRAIRE
-233 ILQQIVTF
+233 IIQKISTSVI
-241 VREGIEAV
+241 EGVNAIA
-249 AEVSPTFGKTLN
+249 AVSPEAN
-261 ELNGK
+261 K
-266 LMQVKA
+266 LLSKVSSDLMVIKA
-272 SIGVISAGILQMLA
+272 SIGLVSSTLLQSLA
-286 PAFGSF
+286 PIL
-292 SDKFADIANKIS
+292 DKITNLIVQFANNVSYASAK
-304 LANAVLN
+304 LN
-311 KNEKYVSVNT
+311 GQKTYVSINT
-321 QAWAKYKKAINGALL
+321 KAWQKYKKAIDGALL
-336 SFDTFTTLNAEMSLS
+336 SFDTFTVLNSQNILQ
-351 DFMDEKAVSET
+351 DFLT
-362 TKDEQE
+362 TKSINDTTGLSENPEKYLYGVQSIKNSVKLLFDILE
-368 AALNLQSTIK
+368 NVARILEHIKNIIAPIGIFDFNPIEVGLASINNLLKPREKVLGYIDTAIQNIIKGFKKLFGIK
-378 DVIGTVK
+378 DT
-385 TLATALTEIVSGI
+385 
-398 IVPIINS
+398 
-405 GVVSWLTQV
+405 
-414 TAEIITVLNNIG
+414 
-426 LLKGVVLSIIALKVV
+426 
-441 SGIAKVASGIKIVVS
+441 
-456 GIAKVASMLATSLN
+456 
-470 PAVSLLA
+470 
-477 ATIAIIAGYT
+477 
-487 ITKSLFAT
+487 
-495 LSEDGK
+495 DGK
-501 KAASIIGI
+501 YLAGGAIVDSSGKPVKNTLTDEAKAKIKSKASSQFGFIGW
-509 VTGSAMALLAVLIGI
+509 AIG
-524 KGTMSAGLLAISAAG
+524 KLMGL
-539 IGIALA
+539 
-545 SVQQAINSFSVKKYA
+545 FA

-575 GESGAEIV
+575 GERGAEIV

>member
-14 VTGNAARSAKDI
+14 VTGNAASSAKDI

-31 AISNLQN
+31 AISNLQSKIGKTFETSGIN
-38 KVGKSL
+38 KISS
-44 EFTGI
+44 EI
-49 KELTSDIKDVTVSLK
+49 KNVKVSL
-64 DLSAS
+64 DGLSTAS
-69 ALLKIADDKEIA
+69 LIKIADEQEIR
-81 KGKKLSELL
+81 KGQKLSKLL
-90 GEIKFKY
+90 LDIQDKY
-97 DDIIKSGGKLTEKQ
+97 NAIIKQGGKLTEAQTKD
-111 SKELEAANRGILELA
+111 LEEAQKALYEINFGFRK
-126 TSAREDVVIKPPKIK
+126 DVTVKPPKTP
-141 IEKPV
+141 KP
-146 AEKEAKSEQKKAHK
+146 KKN
-160 DEQSKTEKQ
+160 DED
-169 KGVKPPQVKQGQ
+169 G
-181 WKATRYGGFIRED
+181 ED
-194 KIPKELSEEV
+194 KKGDKKQDKKEKSRLAAA
-204 ESSKKLKE
+204 
-212 NNKKGI
+212 
-218 FYLIKRFSLYRAIRG
+218 IKRISIYRAIRA
-233 ILQQIVTF
+233 IIRQIAVS
-241 VREGIEAV
+241 VKEGIEAV

-272 SIGVISAGILQMLA
+272 SIGVISTGILQMLA

-368 AALNLQSTIK
+368 AALNLQTSIK

-405 GVVSWLTQV
+405 GVVTWLAQV
-414 TAEIITVLNNIG
+414 TSEVIKVLNNIG
-426 LLKGVVLSIIALKVV
+426 HLKVAVLSIIALKVV

-477 ATIAIIAGYT
+477 ATIAYIAGYT
-487 ITKSLFAT
+487 ITQSLFAT

-524 KGTMSAGLLAISAAG
+524 KGTMSAGLMAISAAG

>member
-14 VTGNAARSAKDI
+14 VTGNAASSAKDI

-31 AISNLQN
+31 AISNLQSKIGKTFETSGIN
-38 KVGKSL
+38 KISS
-44 EFTGI
+44 EI
-49 KELTSDIKDVTVSLK
+49 KNVKVSL
-64 DLSAS
+64 DGLSTAS
-69 ALLKIADDKEIA
+69 LIKIADEQEIR

-90 GEIKFKY
+90 VDIQDKY
-97 DDIIKSGGKLTEKQ
+97 KAIIKQGGKLTEAQTKD
-111 SKELEAANRGILELA
+111 LEEAQKALYEINFGFRK
-126 TSAREDVVIKPPKIK
+126 DVTVKPPKTP
-141 IEKPV
+141 KP
-146 AEKEAKSEQKKAHK
+146 KKNEE
-160 DEQSKTEKQ
+160 D
-169 KGVKPPQVKQGQ
+169 G
-181 WKATRYGGFIRED
+181 ED
-194 KIPKELSEEV
+194 KKDDKKQDKKEKSRLAAA
-204 ESSKKLKE
+204 
-212 NNKKGI
+212 
-218 FYLIKRFSLYRAIRG
+218 IKRISIYRVIRAV
-233 ILQQIVTF
+233 IRQLAVS
-241 VREGIEAV
+241 VKEGIEAV

-272 SIGVISAGILQMLA
+272 SIGVISAGILQMLS

-368 AALNLQSTIK
+368 AALNLQTSIK
-378 DVIGTVK
+378 NVIGTVK

-405 GVVSWLTQV
+405 GVVSWLIQV
-414 TAEIITVLNNIG
+414 TSEIIQLLSNLG
-426 LLKGVVLSIIALKVV
+426 LLKVAVLAIIGLKIV
-441 SGIAKVASGIKIVVS
+441 SGIASVVGGIGKVASGIGVVVKGIVKVS
-456 GIAKVASMLATSLN
+456 GVIGKLITQLVTSLN

-477 ATIAIIAGYT
+477 ATIGYIAGYT
-487 ITKSLFAT
+487 ITKSLFGL

-501 KAASIIGI
+501 KAASVIGI
-509 VTGSAMALLAVLIGI
+509 VTGAATALLAVLIGI

-539 IGIALA
+539 IGVALA

>member
-14 VTGNAARSAKDI
+14 VTGNAAKSAKDI
-26 NNLAT
+26 DNLAT
-31 AISNLQN
+31 AISNLQSKIGKTFETSGIN
-38 KVGKSL
+38 KISS
-44 EFTGI
+44 EI
-49 KELTSDIKDVTVSLK
+49 KNVKVSL
-64 DLSAS
+64 DGLSTS
-69 ALLKIADDKEIA
+69 SLIKIADEQELR

-90 GEIKFKY
+90 ADIQDKY
-97 DDIIKSGGKLTEKQ
+97 NAIIKQGGKLTEAQTKD
-111 SKELEAANRGILELA
+111 LEEAQKALLEIY
-126 TSAREDVVIKPPKIK
+126 TGQRKNVTVKPPKTP
-141 IEKPV
+141 KP
-146 AEKEAKSEQKKAHK
+146 KKSDEDGEDKK
-160 DEQSKTEKQ
+160 DEKKQDKKEKSRL
-169 KGVKPPQVKQGQ
+169 
-181 WKATRYGGFIRED
+181 AAA
-194 KIPKELSEEV
+194 
-204 ESSKKLKE
+204 
-212 NNKKGI
+212 
-218 FYLIKRFSLYRAIRG
+218 IKRISIYRAIRA
-233 ILQQIVTF
+233 ILKQIAVS
-241 VREGIEAV
+241 VKEGIDAV
-249 AEVSPTFGKTLN
+249 ADVSPTFGKTLN

-311 KNEKYVSVNT
+311 KSEKYVSINT

-336 SFDTFTTLNAEMSLS
+336 SFDTFTTLNAEMSLL

-368 AALNLQSTIK
+368 AALNLQTSIK

-405 GVVSWLTQV
+405 GVVSWLAQV
-414 TAEIITVLNNIG
+414 TSEIIQLLSNLG
-426 LLKGVVLSIIALKVV
+426 LLKVAVLAIIGLKIV
-441 SGIAKVASGIKIVVS
+441 SGITSVVGGIVKVASGIGVVVKGIVKVS
-456 GIAKVASMLATSLN
+456 GVIGKLITQLATSLN

-477 ATIAIIAGYT
+477 ATIGYIAGYT
-487 ITKSLFAT
+487 ITKSLFST

-501 KAASIIGI
+501 KAASVIGI
-509 VTGSAMALLAVLIGI
+509 VTGAATALLAVLIGI
-524 KGTMSAGLLAISAAG
+524 KGTMSAGLMAVAAAG
-539 IGIALA
+539 IGVALA

-560 NGGIME
+560 NGGIID
-566 GAGTLYSLA
+566 GAGTMYAVA

-619 MSGMSFDVDGY
+619 MSGMTFDVDGY
-630 RLGQMVARNDGFIN
+630 KLGQMVARNDGFIN

>member
-14 VTGNAARSAKDI
+14 VTGNAASSAKDI

-31 AISNLQN
+31 AISNLQSKIGKTFETSGIN
-38 KVGKSL
+38 KISS
-44 EFTGI
+44 EI
-49 KELTSDIKDVTVSLK
+49 KNVKVSL
-64 DLSAS
+64 DGLSTAS
-69 ALLKIADDKEIA
+69 LIKIADEQEIR

-90 GEIKFKY
+90 ADIQDKY
-97 DDIIKSGGKLTEKQ
+97 NAIIKQGGKLTEAQTKD
-111 SKELEAANRGILELA
+111 LEEAQKALYEINFGFRK
-126 TSAREDVVIKPPKIK
+126 DVNVKPPKI
-141 IEKPV
+141 
-146 AEKEAKSEQKKAHK
+146 QK
-160 DEQSKTEKQ
+160 
-169 KGVKPPQVKQGQ
+169 
-181 WKATRYGGFIRED
+181 
-194 KIPKELSEEV
+194 
-204 ESSKKLKE
+204 SKKTIKDGE
-212 NNKKGI
+212 EEKDNKKEGKRDKSR
-218 FYLIKRFSLYRAIRG
+218 LAAAIKRISIYRAIRA
-233 ILQQIVTF
+233 IIRQIAVSLK
-241 VREGIEAV
+241 EGIDAV
-249 AEVSPTFGKTLN
+249 AEISPTFSKTLN
-261 ELNGK
+261 EFNGK

-272 SIGVISAGILQMLA
+272 SIGVISSGILQMLI
-286 PAFGSF
+286 PSIGSF
-292 SDKFADIANKIS
+292 SDKFADVSNKIS
-304 LANAVLN
+304 LANAIIN

-378 DVIGTVK
+378 GVIDTVK
-385 TLATALTEIVSGI
+385 TLATALTDIFSGI

-405 GVVSWLTQV
+405 GVVLWLTQV
-414 TAEIITVLNNIG
+414 TAEIIKVLNNIG

-477 ATIAIIAGYT
+477 ATIGYIAGYT
-487 ITKSLFAT
+487 ITKSLFGL

-501 KAASIIGI
+501 KAASVIGI
-509 VTGSAMALLAVLIGI
+509 VTGAATALLAVLIGI
-524 KGTMSAGLLAISAAG
+524 KGTMSAGLLAVSAAG
-539 IGIALA
+539 IGVALA
-545 SVQQAINSFSVKKYA
+545 SIQQAINSFSVKKFA
-560 NGGIME
+560 NGGIID
-566 GAGTLYSLA
+566 GAGTMYAVA

-630 RLGQMVARNDGFIN
+630 KLGQMVARNDGFIN

>member
-14 VTGNAARSAKDI
+14 VTGNAASSAKDI

-31 AISNLQN
+31 AISNLQSKIGKTFETSGIN
-38 KVGKSL
+38 KISS
-44 EFTGI
+44 EI
-49 KELTSDIKDVTVSLK
+49 KNVKVSL
-64 DLSAS
+64 DGLSTAS
-69 ALLKIADDKEIA
+69 LIKIADEQELR
-81 KGKKLSELL
+81 KGKKLSQLL
-90 GEIKFKY
+90 ADIQDKY
-97 DDIIKSGGKLTEKQ
+97 NAIIKQGGKLTEAQTKD
-111 SKELEAANRGILELA
+111 LEEAQKALYEIHFGFRK
-126 TSAREDVVIKPPKIK
+126 DVTVKPPKTP
-141 IEKPV
+141 KP
-146 AEKEAKSEQKKAHK
+146 KKS
-160 DEQSKTEKQ
+160 DED
-169 KGVKPPQVKQGQ
+169 G
-181 WKATRYGGFIRED
+181 ED
-194 KIPKELSEEV
+194 KKDDKKQDKKEKSRLAAA
-204 ESSKKLKE
+204 
-212 NNKKGI
+212 
-218 FYLIKRFSLYRAIRG
+218 IKRISIYRAIRA
-233 ILQQIVTF
+233 ILKQIAVS
-241 VREGIEAV
+241 VKEGIDAV
-249 AEVSPTFGKTLN
+249 GEVSPTFGKTLN

-272 SIGVISAGILQMLA
+272 SIGVISTGILQMLS
-286 PAFGSF
+286 PALSSF
-292 SDKFADIANKIS
+292 SDRFADIANKIS

-378 DVIGTVK
+378 NVIDTVK
-385 TLATALTEIVSGI
+385 TLATALTDIVSGI

-405 GVVSWLTQV
+405 GVVLWLTQV

-477 ATIAIIAGYT
+477 ATIAYIAGYT
-487 ITKSLFAT
+487 ITQSLFAT

-524 KGTMSAGLLAISAAG
+524 KGTMSAGLMAISAAG

>member
-14 VTGNAARSAKDI
+14 VTGNAASSAKDI

-31 AISNLQN
+31 AISNLQSKIGKTFETSGIN
-38 KVGKSL
+38 KISS
-44 EFTGI
+44 EI
-49 KELTSDIKDVTVSLK
+49 KNVKVSL
-64 DLSAS
+64 DGLSSAS
-69 ALLKIADDKEIA
+69 LIKIADDQEIR

-90 GEIKFKY
+90 ADIQDKY
-97 DDIIKSGGKLTEKQ
+97 NAIIKQGGKLTEAQTKD
-111 SKELEAANRGILELA
+111 LEEAQKGLYEIKFGFRK
-126 TSAREDVVIKPPKIK
+126 DVNVKPPKT
-141 IEKPV
+141 PNP
-146 AEKEAKSEQKKAHK
+146 KKNEE
-160 DEQSKTEKQ
+160 D
-169 KGVKPPQVKQGQ
+169 G
-181 WKATRYGGFIRED
+181 ED
-194 KIPKELSEEV
+194 KKDDKKQDKKEKSRLAAA
-204 ESSKKLKE
+204 
-212 NNKKGI
+212 
-218 FYLIKRFSLYRAIRG
+218 IKRISIYRVIRAIIR
-233 ILQQIVTF
+233 QIAVS
-241 VREGIEAV
+241 VKEGIEAV

-266 LMQVKA
+266 IMQVKA

-286 PAFGSF
+286 PALGSF

-378 DVIGTVK
+378 GVIDTVK
-385 TLATALTEIVSGI
+385 TLATALTDIFSGI

-405 GVVSWLTQV
+405 GVVLWLTQV
-414 TAEIITVLNNIG
+414 TAEIIKVLNNIG

-470 PAVSLLA
+470 PAVSLLS

>member
-14 VTGNAARSAKDI
+14 VTGNAASSAKDI

-31 AISNLQN
+31 AISNLQSKIGKTFETSGIN
-38 KVGKSL
+38 KISS
-44 EFTGI
+44 EI
-49 KELTSDIKDVTVSLK
+49 KNVKVSL
-64 DLSAS
+64 DGLSTAS
-69 ALLKIADDKEIA
+69 LIKIADEQEIR

-90 GEIKFKY
+90 ADIQDKY
-97 DDIIKSGGKLTEKQ
+97 QAIIKQGGKLTEAQTKD
-111 SKELEAANRGILELA
+111 LEEAQKALYEIKFGFRK
-126 TSAREDVVIKPPKIK
+126 DVNIKPPKT
-141 IEKPV
+141 PNP
-146 AEKEAKSEQKKAHK
+146 KKNEE
-160 DEQSKTEKQ
+160 D
-169 KGVKPPQVKQGQ
+169 G
-181 WKATRYGGFIRED
+181 ED
-194 KIPKELSEEV
+194 KKDDKKQDKKEKSRLAAA
-204 ESSKKLKE
+204 
-212 NNKKGI
+212 
-218 FYLIKRFSLYRAIRG
+218 IKRISIYRAIRA
-233 ILQQIVTF
+233 IIRQLAVS
-241 VREGIEAV
+241 VKEGIEAV

-261 ELNGK
+261 EFNGK

-272 SIGVISAGILQMLA
+272 SIGVISAGILQMLS
-286 PAFGSF
+286 PALGSF
-292 SDKFADIANKIS
+292 SDKFADIANKMS

-336 SFDTFTTLNAEMSLS
+336 SFDAFTTLNAEMSLS

-368 AALNLQSTIK
+368 AALNLQTSIK
-378 DVIGTVK
+378 NVIGTVK

-405 GVVSWLTQV
+405 GVVSWLIQV
-414 TAEIITVLNNIG
+414 TSEIIQLLSNLG
-426 LLKGVVLSIIALKVV
+426 LLKVAVLAIIGLKIV
-441 SGIAKVASGIKIVVS
+441 SGIASVVGGIVKVASGIGVVVKGIVKVS
-456 GIAKVASMLATSLN
+456 GVIGKLITQLATSLN

-477 ATIAIIAGYT
+477 ATIGYIAGYT
-487 ITKSLFAT
+487 ITKSLFGL

-501 KAASIIGI
+501 KAASVIGI
-509 VTGSAMALLAVLIGI
+509 VTGTATALLAVLIGI

-539 IGIALA
+539 IGVALA

-630 RLGQMVARNDGFIN
+630 KLGQMVARNDGFIN

>member
-14 VTGNAARSAKDI
+14 VTGNAASSAKDI

-31 AISNLQN
+31 AISNLQSKIGKTFETSGIN
-38 KVGKSL
+38 KISS
-44 EFTGI
+44 EI
-49 KELTSDIKDVTVSLK
+49 KNVKVSL
-64 DLSAS
+64 DGLSTAS
-69 ALLKIADDKEIA
+69 LIKIADDQEIR

-90 GEIKFKY
+90 ADIQDKY
-97 DDIIKSGGKLTEKQ
+97 NAIIKQGGKLTEAQTKDFEEAQ
-111 SKELEAANRGILELA
+111 KALLEIYTGQRK
-126 TSAREDVVIKPPKIK
+126 DVAVKPPKTQKSKKIIK
-141 IEKPV
+141 DG
-146 AEKEAKSEQKKAHK
+146 EKEKDNKK
-160 DEQSKTEKQ
+160 
-169 KGVKPPQVKQGQ
+169 
-181 WKATRYGGFIRED
+181 ED
-194 KIPKELSEEV
+194 KRDKSRLAAA
-204 ESSKKLKE
+204 
-212 NNKKGI
+212 
-218 FYLIKRFSLYRAIRG
+218 IKRISIYRAIRAV
-233 ILQQIVTF
+233 IRQIAVS
-241 VREGIEAV
+241 VKEGIEAV

-261 ELNGK
+261 EINGK

-272 SIGVISAGILQMLA
+272 SIGVISTGILQMLA

-378 DVIGTVK
+378 GVIDTVK
-385 TLATALTEIVSGI
+385 TLATALTDIVSGI

-405 GVVSWLTQV
+405 GVVLWLTQV

-456 GIAKVASMLATSLN
+456 GIAKVALMLATSLN

-477 ATIAIIAGYT
+477 ATIAYIAGYT
-487 ITKSLFAT
+487 ITQSLFAT

-524 KGTMSAGLLAISAAG
+524 KGTMSAGLMAISAAG

>member
-14 VTGNAARSAKDI
+14 VTGNAASSAKDI

-31 AISNLQN
+31 AISNLQSKIGKTFETSGIN
-38 KVGKSL
+38 KISS
-44 EFTGI
+44 EI
-49 KELTSDIKDVTVSLK
+49 KNVKVSL
-64 DLSAS
+64 DGLSSAS
-69 ALLKIADDKEIA
+69 LIKIADDQEIR

-90 GEIKFKY
+90 ADIQDRY
-97 DDIIKSGGKLTEKQ
+97 NAIIKQGGKLTEAQTKDFEEAQ
-111 SKELEAANRGILELA
+111 KALLEIYTGQRK
-126 TSAREDVVIKPPKIK
+126 DVTVKPPKTP
-141 IEKPV
+141 KP
-146 AEKEAKSEQKKAHK
+146 KKN
-160 DEQSKTEKQ
+160 DED
-169 KGVKPPQVKQGQ
+169 G
-181 WKATRYGGFIRED
+181 ED
-194 KIPKELSEEV
+194 KKGDKKQDKKEKSRLAAA
-204 ESSKKLKE
+204 
-212 NNKKGI
+212 
-218 FYLIKRFSLYRAIRG
+218 IKRISIYRVIRAIIRQ
-233 ILQQIVTF
+233 LAVS
-241 VREGIEAV
+241 VKEGIEAV

-261 ELNGK
+261 EFNGK

-272 SIGVISAGILQMLA
+272 SIGVISTGILQMLA
-286 PAFGSF
+286 PALGSF

-378 DVIGTVK
+378 SVIDTVK
-385 TLATALTEIVSGI
+385 TLATALTDIVSGI

-405 GVVSWLTQV
+405 GVVLWLTQV
-414 TAEIITVLNNIG
+414 TAEIIKVLNNIG

-456 GIAKVASMLATSLN
+456 GIAKVASMSATSLN

-477 ATIAIIAGYT
+477 ATIAYIAGYT
-487 ITKSLFAT
+487 ITQSLFAT

-545 SVQQAINSFSVKKYA
+545 SVNQALNSFSVKKYA
-560 NGGIME
+560 NGGIID
-566 GAGTLYSLA
+566 GAGTMYAVA